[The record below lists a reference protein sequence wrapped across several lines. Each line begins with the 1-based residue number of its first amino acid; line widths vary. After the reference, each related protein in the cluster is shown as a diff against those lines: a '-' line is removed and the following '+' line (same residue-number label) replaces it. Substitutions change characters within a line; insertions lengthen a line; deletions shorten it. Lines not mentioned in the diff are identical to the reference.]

1 MGSDDDRDRSAE
13 DGAEGI
19 AWGTPAARWTLAATV
34 LGSGM
39 AFLDSTVVNVA
50 LPVIQDDLG
59 TGVAGLQWIAN
70 GYMVTLSALILLG
83 GALADRFGRVRVFS
97 LGVASFALASALCTV
112 APTLELLVA
121 GRVLQGVGGALLT
134 PGSLAVLQSGF
145 RKQDRA
151 QAVGAWSGLT
161 GVAAAVG
168 PFLGGW
174 LVDIG
179 SWRLIFLINL
189 PLAAAV
195 LLIARRHLPESRD
208 AQAPARMDYP
218 GALLAILAL
227 AGISYALI
235 EAGAGE
241 VPAGAAAL
249 AGAVGAAALAGFAL
263 VETRSAHPM
272 LPLGV
277 FASARFTAANLVTV
291 LMYGALGPLLFLL
304 VLYLQEAAGYSALA
318 AGAASLPITVLMLL
332 LSGRSGRLAER
343 IGPRAQMT
351 AGPLLVGVGML
362 LLSRLTP
369 GADYLTEVLPGVLVV
384 GLGLSAAVAPL
395 TATALSSAPERH
407 AGVASGVNNTV
418 ARAAQ
423 LIGVAAV
430 PAAAGVSGA
439 AGIEGGFAAAMLIV
453 AAVSVGGGLVA
464 FVLLRERGSRMEQ
477 HKGMFCGVSGPPM
490 EPPASSAPDAGG
502 EDRRA
507 E

>member
-1 MGSDDDRDRSAE
+1 MDAGSDRDR
-13 DGAEGI
+13 DGGI

-83 GALADRFGRVRVFS
+83 GSLADRFGRVRMFS
-97 LGVASFALASALCTV
+97 LGVAWFALASALCTA

-145 RKQDRA
+145 RKEDRA

-208 AQAPARMDYP
+208 AGAPARMDYA
-218 GALLAILAL
+218 GALLAVLAL
-227 AGISYALI
+227 AGITYALI
-235 EAGAGE
+235 EAGAGA
-241 VPAGAAAL
+241 VPPAAVVVSGAVGVAAL
-249 AGAVGAAALAGFAL
+249 AAFAAVEA
-263 VETRSAHPM
+263 RSASPM

-277 FASARFTAANLVTV
+277 FRSARFTAANLVTV

-304 VLYLQEAAGYSALA
+304 VLYLQEAAGYTALE

-369 GADYLTEVLPGVLVV
+369 EAGYVAGVLPGVLVV

-453 AAVSVGGGLVA
+453 AAVSVGGGALA
-464 FVLLRERGSRMEQ
+464 FVLLRERPQRVEQ
-477 HKGMFCGVSGPPM
+477 HKGLFCGVSGPPM
-490 EPPASSAPDAGG
+490 EPRETAAEPG
-502 EDRRA
+502 EGPSRR